1 MTVTVIFT
9 QSLLDHIG
17 QKFHFQGVKFLAT
30 QILLEK
36 QILKPLWMMKVRKKL
51 PKYNYPKLKAYLV
64 ICILL
69 LNHGL
74 ASYFE
79 YSQKEHTYFA
89 TSILR

>member
-1 MTVTVIFT
+1 
-9 QSLLDHIG
+9 
-17 QKFHFQGVKFLAT
+17 
-30 QILLEK
+30 
-36 QILKPLWMMKVRKKL
+36 MMKVRKKL